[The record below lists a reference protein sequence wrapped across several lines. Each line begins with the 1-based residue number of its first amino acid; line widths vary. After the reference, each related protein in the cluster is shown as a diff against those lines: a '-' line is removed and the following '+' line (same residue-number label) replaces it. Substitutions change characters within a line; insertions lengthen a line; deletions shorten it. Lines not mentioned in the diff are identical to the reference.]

1 MSETPV
7 EAVQRALDAVANV
20 PAAEKTRSHA
30 VIQAALH
37 AVVRALEEQQ
47 KEIDGLQKMVE
58 SGIEALKK
66 RLRGGSA
73 L

>member
-1 MSETPV
+1 MSETSI

-37 AVVRALEEQQ
+37 SVVRALDEQQ
-47 KEIDGLQKMVE
+47 REIDALQKMVE
-58 SGIEALKK
+58 GGIEALKR
-66 RLRGGSA
+66 RLGR
-73 L
+73 